1 MKKFDQKKIEIIKAA
16 EKRFLR
22 HGFYKTSL
30 DEIARDLRIG
40 KTTIYHYFE
49 SKDFLYIETIK
60 LEINELLNAIKSIL
74 NNEEII
80 CKNRLIEYFK
90 LNTSLKEN
98 YNLIYKIF
106 LNLLNET
113 IKEWEIKIIKDLLN
127 SELELLKLFFQKNL
141 VTSNKSE
148 IEELASKI
156 LLFTKGLML
165 TGDIRKN
172 NYLPQLDEQFEFEKE
187 IEQLSFKENQSSS
200 PSSGSS

>member
-1 MKKFDQKKIEIIKAA
+1 MKKFDQKKIDIIKTA
-16 EKRFLR
+16 EKRFSR

-49 SKDFLYIETIK
+49 SKDLLYIETIK
-60 LEINELLNAIKSIL
+60 QEINELLNSIKLIL

-90 LNTSLKEN
+90 LIASLKEN
-98 YNLIYKIF
+98 YNLVYKIF

-113 IKEWEIKIIKDLLN
+113 IKEWEIKIIKDLLTG
-127 SELELLKLFFQKNL
+127 ELELLKLFFQKNL
-141 VTSNKSE
+141 ADSNKSE
-148 IEELASKI
+148 IEKLASKI

-172 NYLPQLDEQFEFEKE
+172 NYLPQNDEQYEFEKE
-187 IEQLSFKENQSSS
+187 IEQLNFKETQSSS

>member
-49 SKDFLYIETIK
+49 SKDLLYIETIK

-127 SELELLKLFFQKNL
+127 SELELLKLFFQKTL

>member
-1 MKKFDQKKIEIIKAA
+1 MKKFDQKKFEIIKAA
-16 EKRFLR
+16 EKRFSR

-49 SKDFLYIETIK
+49 SKDLLYIETIK
-60 LEINELLNAIKSIL
+60 QEINELLNAIKLNL
-74 NNEEII
+74 NNEEIL

-90 LNTSLKEN
+90 LNTSLKDN

-113 IKEWEIKIIKDLLN
+113 IKEWEIKIIQDLLT
-127 SELELLKLFFQKNL
+127 SEFELLKIFFQKNL
-141 VTSNKSE
+141 VNSNKSE
-148 IEELASKI
+148 IEKLASKI
-156 LLFTKGLML
+156 LFFTKGLML
-165 TGDIRKN
+165 TGDLRRN
-172 NYLPQLDEQFEFEKE
+172 NYLPQNDEQFEFEKE
-187 IEQLSFKENQSSS
+187 IEQLNFKEIHSSS

>member
-49 SKDFLYIETIK
+49 SKDLLYIETIK